1 MKKKRILFVSQE
13 FSPYTPENILS
24 TLVNRL
30 PQEMN
35 DAGYEVRIF
44 MPRFGFINERRHQ
57 LHEVIRLS
65 GMNLPINDM
74 DQPLIIK
81 VASIPNARIQVYFI
95 DNEDFFKRKSTFADD
110 SGKLHKDNDERA
122 LFFNRGVLETVK
134 KLGWAP
140 DIIHCHGWMT
150 SLMPVYLRTQYA
162 DDPIFSDSK
171 VVYSVYN
178 QGFDGTIGF
187 NIHEKTQLKDLPEIA
202 LKGME
207 NPTFDNLNEMACK
220 LCDGVIYVDLD
231 VKSMSDQEA
240 SIASEGDVAEA
251 YKKFYA
257 DLLVAETVA

>member
-1 MKKKRILFVSQE
+1 MAKKRILFVSQE
-13 FSPYTPENILS
+13 FSPYTPENVLS
-24 TLVNRL
+24 QLVHRL

-95 DNEDFFKRKSTFADD
+95 DNEDFFKRKSTFSDD
-110 SGKLHKDNDERA
+110 AGKLHKDNDERA

-134 KLGWAP
+134 KLGWSP

-150 SLMPVYLRTQYA
+150 SLMSVYLKTQYA

-171 VVYSVYN
+171 LIYSVYPE
-178 QGFDGTIGF
+178 GFDGAIGA
-187 NIHEKTQLKDLPEIA
+187 NIHEKTQLKNLPDIA
-202 LKGME
+202 LKAMS
-207 NPTFDNLNEMACK
+207 NPTFDHLNEMAVE
-220 LCDGVIYVDLD
+220 LSDGAIFVDGNGVALEENQ
-231 VKSMSDQEA
+231 V
-240 SIASEGDVAEA
+240 SIPSEGEISDE
-251 YKKFYA
+251 YRKFYA
-257 DLLVAETVA
+257 QLLVAETVA

>member
-1 MKKKRILFVSQE
+1 MEKKRILFVSQE

-178 QGFDGTIGF
+178 QGFDGTIGL

-240 SIASEGDVAEA
+240 SITSEGDVAEA

-257 DLLVAETVA
+257 DLLIAETVA